1 MISSFLA
8 RQLPKVAYGRL
19 HTIRIIRLFHISNE
33 HVGSPPCQAHWSDS
47 VSFNSVIGA
56 LSFTADGVVA
66 DGHGTHVA
74 GIIASQGIE
83 SAKVMIETI

>member
-1 MISSFLA
+1 
-8 RQLPKVAYGRL
+8 
-19 HTIRIIRLFHISNE
+19 
-33 HVGSPPCQAHWSDS
+33 
-47 VSFNSVIGA
+47 
-56 LSFTADGVVA
+56 VVA